1 MDTNFYDV
9 IVCGAE
15 LAGVVTAA
23 LLGRRGLRV
32 LLVGHDGQRPA
43 FEAGGYLLSR
53 GPALLPSPDAPAV
66 ARVLKELSLVQVMR
80 RRAPALAPGFQVA
93 LPRHRFDVGA
103 DDAALRQELAREWPG
118 ERAILEDGVGRLA
131 AISALLDPLLATE
144 MTLPPDGFW
153 ERRELARF
161 ESLLPRAGH
170 DPLAPL
176 DARHP
181 FRVAVAAP
189 AVLGSGFGFGPN
201 DVGVVTLAR
210 AFDQARRGLHR
221 LEGGQAA
228 LWSLFLEKIETFSG
242 ERREKVLPVEIVQRR
257 GKAIGLRVRPRDETI
272 GCHTLVWA
280 GPAAGVLPLL
290 GEGPSRKARD
300 AAQALRPVCYR
311 YTLALLVRP
320 EALPEGMAPRVFFI
334 ADPGRA
340 LLEENALCVTVGQPA
355 AREPDRV
362 PLWVEC
368 LVPAP
373 AVEAGP
379 GHLAALRGRVRDQ
392 LSRLL
397 PFFDRHLVVL
407 ASPHDGLPPEIP
419 GEPPRPSAKLPPVPA
434 QPMPAVYSAE
444 QTRQFDASGI
454 GHDAL
459 GIKNLFVVGRENLP
473 GLGLEGELVAA
484 WGLARL
490 LTTARPKRDV
500 LRRRILVGES

>member
-9 IVCGAE
+9 IVCGGE
-15 LAGVVTAA
+15 LAGVVAAA

-32 LLVGHDGQRPA
+32 LLVGHDGQRPS
-43 FEAGGYLLSR
+43 FEAGRFTLSR
-53 GPALLPSPDAPAV
+53 GPALLPAPDAPPI

-80 RRAPALAPGFQVA
+80 RRATALDPGFQVA
-93 LPRHRFDVGA
+93 LPRHRFDVSS
-103 DDAALRQELAREWPG
+103 DAAAFGRELDREWPAD
-118 ERAILEDGVGRLA
+118 RAAIEAAVARLA
-131 AISALLDPLLATE
+131 ATSALVDPLLATE

-153 ERRELARF
+153 ERRELSRF
-161 ESLLPRAGH
+161 ESLLPRSGA

-176 DARHP
+176 DPQHP
-181 FRVAVAAP
+181 FRAAFAAP
-189 AVLGSGFGFGPN
+189 AALGSGYGLGPG
-201 DVGVVTLAR
+201 DIGPVTLAR

-228 LWSLFLEKIETFSG
+228 LWGLFLEKIETFSG
-242 ERREKVLPVEIVQRR
+242 ERREKVLPVEIVQHR
-257 GKAIGLRVRPRDETI
+257 GRAVGLRVRPRDETI

-280 GPAAGVLPLL
+280 GPAAAALALL
-290 GEGPSRKARD
+290 GDRPTRKARE

-320 EALPEGMAPRVFFI
+320 QALPEGMAPRVFFI

-340 LLEENALCVTVGQPA
+340 LLEENALSVTVGQANP
-355 AREPDRV
+355 REPEQV
-362 PLWVEC
+362 PVWVEC

-379 GHLAALRGRVRDQ
+379 GHLGALRGRVREQLGRLMPFYDQ
-392 LSRLL
+392 
-397 PFFDRHLVVL
+397 HLVVA

-419 GEPPRPSAKLPPVPA
+419 GAAVKPAPIPA

-444 QTRQFDASGI
+444 QLRAFDASGI
-454 GHDAL
+454 GHAAL

-473 GLGLEGELVAA
+473 GLGVEGEFVAA
-484 WGLARL
+484 WGLVRL
-490 LTTARPKRDV
+490 LTSSLPRRDV
-500 LRRRILVGES
+500 LRRQILVGEG